1 MPAIWIF
8 LSVVTVMAIAV
19 AVFLLE
25 VYLLD
30 KLVEKVNGEYP
41 DDFKF
46 PIVMTLI
53 FSIIAL
59 GIGVTVVQ
67 WINQWILITVV

>member
-1 MPAIWIF
+1 MTAIWIF
-8 LSVVTVMAIAV
+8 LSVVTVVVIAA

-30 KLVEKVNGEYP
+30 KLVERVNGEYP

-46 PIVMTLI
+46 PIFMTLI

-59 GIGVTVVQ
+59 WIGVTVVQ